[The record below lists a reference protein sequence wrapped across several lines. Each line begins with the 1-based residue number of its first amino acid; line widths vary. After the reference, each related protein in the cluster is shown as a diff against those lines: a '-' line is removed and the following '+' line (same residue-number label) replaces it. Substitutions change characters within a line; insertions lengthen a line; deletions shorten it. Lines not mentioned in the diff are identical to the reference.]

1 VTLMRAH
8 AEQYLAMRRSL
19 GYRLHCQG
27 RLLLDFADQMDR
39 AGQTRLTTIGALAW
53 ATQTPGTLPVT
64 RRMRL
69 SVVRCFARHLKTLD
83 PGCEVP
89 PPGLRAATARRPMPY
104 LYSPQEISALVHA
117 AETLAKPLAAATYQA
132 LVGLLAVT
140 GLRIT
145 EALTLQRTDVDLSTG
160 VLHVTGKYGKVRLV
174 PLHASTT
181 AMLTSY
187 AAVRDRF
194 CPVPQGASFFVTC
207 TGRPVPDALARRTF
221 WKLLDRAGIHTPPG
235 RRRPR
240 IHDLRH
246 SFAVN
251 TYLRWYRD
259 GVDVQANAPVLS
271 TFLGHRCPSD
281 TYWYLTAAPELLAL
295 AAQRLRPL
303 TEEP

>member
-1 VTLMRAH
+1 MTSIRTH
-8 AEQYLAMRRSL
+8 AEKYLAMRRSL
-19 GYRLHCQG
+19 GYRLFCQG

-39 AGQTRLTTIGALAW
+39 AGQTRLTTIAALAW
-53 ATQTPGTLPVT
+53 ATQTPDTLPVT

-83 PGCEVP
+83 PTCEVP
-89 PPGLRAATARRPMPY
+89 PSGLLAATARRPTPY

-132 LVGLLAVT
+132 LISLLAVT
-140 GLRIT
+140 GIRIA
-145 EALTLQRTDVDLSTG
+145 EALALQRADVHLDIG
-160 VLHVTGKYGKVRLV
+160 VLRVTGKYGKVRLI
-174 PLHASTT
+174 PLHATT
-181 AMLTSY
+181 ITMLTSY
-187 AAVRDRF
+187 VARRDQL
-194 CPVPQGASFFVTC
+194 CPVPHGTSFFITC
-207 TGRPVPDALARRTF
+207 TGRSIHPNLARKTF

-246 SFAVN
+246 TFAVN

-259 GVDVQANAPVLS
+259 GADVQANAPVLS

-295 AAQRLRPL
+295 AARRLRPL